1 MALPTDP
8 ERHAGDRAGPFVTR
22 RVVLLLALAGL
33 LVPAVAGSAEPPTK
47 TPGLLLVG
55 VNLGEPGFQV
65 GAVQGTKVVLS
76 RGFEI
81 DLTRAIAK
89 RLGIAQVQFVHE
101 PVFSR
106 LYAPGAK
113 SWDVAVAQVAITAA
127 RRANVDF
134 SVPYLAADQG
144 VLLAEGT
151 REPKSLAD
159 LRALQLCA
167 QRGTTSVT
175 AATSTIRPTKK
186 LLLYDKQEGLL
197 DGLYQRRCAAVIDD
211 APILA
216 ALRRQ
221 APDRYG
227 RLVARLGTPESYAF
241 VVPKGSPLRPLLDQA
256 LTKLKQDGTIVTLE
270 KRWLGAD
277 MAKLPVL
284 R

>member
-1 MALPTDP
+1 M
-8 ERHAGDRAGPFVTR
+8 R
-22 RVVLLLALAGL
+22 RYAVVIVLAALALA
-33 LVPAVAGSAEPPTK
+33 VPAVGADAPTK
-47 TPGLLLVG
+47 TPGVLVVG

-81 DLTRAIAK
+81 DLARVLAR
-89 RLGIAQVQFVHE
+89 RLAIAQVQFVHE

-113 SWDVAVAQVAITAA
+113 TWDVAVAQITITAA
-127 RRANVDF
+127 RSANVDF
-134 SVPYLAADQG
+134 STPYLAADQG

-151 REPKSLAD
+151 AEPKTMAA

-175 AATSTIRPTKK
+175 AVASIVRPTKK
-186 LLLYDKQEGLL
+186 LLLFDKQEGLL
-197 DGLYQRRCAAVIDD
+197 DALFQRRCAAVIDD

-227 RLVARLGTPESYAF
+227 RLIARLGTAESYAF
-241 VVPKGSPLRPLLDQA
+241 ALPKGSALRPLLNSA
-256 LTKLKQDGTIVTLE
+256 LVELQQDGTIVTLE
-270 KRWLGAD
+270 KRWLGSD
-277 MAKLPVL
+277 MAKLPLL

>member
-1 MALPTDP
+1 MTK
-8 ERHAGDRAGPFVTR
+8 RAVP
-22 RVVLLLALAGL
+22 VLVAVGLLAS
-33 LVPAVAGSAEPPTK
+33 AVAVSAAGPPTK
-47 TPGLLLVG
+47 TEGVLVVG

-65 GAVQGTKVVLS
+65 GAVQGTKVVLA

-81 DLTRAIAK
+81 DLARVLAK
-89 RLGIAQVQFVHE
+89 RLAIAQVQFVHE

-106 LYAPGAK
+106 LYARGDKA
-113 SWDVAVAQVAITAA
+113 WDMALAQVTITAG

-134 SVPYLAADQG
+134 STPYLTAEQG
-144 VLLAEGT
+144 VLLAEGAP
-151 REPKSLAD
+151 EPKSLAD

-175 AATSTIRPTKK
+175 AITSTIRPALKPI
-186 LLLYDKQEGLL
+186 LFDKQEGLL
-197 DGLYQRRCAAVIDD
+197 DALYQRRCQAVIDD
-211 APILA
+211 VPILA

-227 RLVARLGTPESYAF
+227 RLVARLGGTESYGV
-241 VVPKGSPLRPLLDQA
+241 VVPKGSPLRALLDRA
-256 LTKLKQDGTIVTLE
+256 LAQLKQDGTIVTLE

-277 MAKLPVL
+277 VAKLTVL

>member
-1 MALPTDP
+1 M
-8 ERHAGDRAGPFVTR
+8 TR
-22 RVVLLLALAGL
+22 RAVLLFLAAGL
-33 LVPAVAGSAEPPTK
+33 LLPGIAGSAPPPTK
-47 TPGLLLVG
+47 TEGLLVVG

-65 GAVQGTKVVLS
+65 GAVQGTKVVLA

-81 DLTRAIAK
+81 DLARVLAK
-89 RLGIAQVQFVHE
+89 RLAIARVQFVHE
-101 PVFSR
+101 PIFSR
-106 LYAPGAK
+106 LYAPGEK
-113 SWDVAVAQVAITAA
+113 PWDVALAQITITAA

-134 SVPYLAADQG
+134 STPYLAAEQG
-144 VLLAEGT
+144 VLLAEGAP
-151 REPKSLAD
+151 EPKSLAD

-175 AATSTIRPTKK
+175 AVISTVRPA
-186 LLLYDKQEGLL
+186 LEPILFDKQEGLL
-197 DGLYQRRCAAVIDD
+197 DALYQRRCQAVIDD

-227 RLVARLGTPESYAF
+227 RLVARLGGTENYGL
-241 VVPKGSPLRPLLDQA
+241 VVAKGSPLRAPLDQA
-256 LTKLKQDGTIVTLE
+256 LGKLKQDGTIVTLE

-277 MAKLPVL
+277 VAKLPVL

>member
-1 MALPTDP
+1 MIRRGAPLVALVI
-8 ERHAGDRAGPFVTR
+8 A
-22 RVVLLLALAGL
+22 LLL
-33 LVPAVAGSAEPPTK
+33 PAVGGGAPATTQ
-47 TPGLLLVG
+47 TPGVLVVG
-55 VNLGEPGFQV
+55 VNLGEPGFEV
-65 GAVQGTKVVLS
+65 GAVAGTAVVLS

-81 DLTRAIAK
+81 DLTRALAK
-89 RLGIAQVQFVHE
+89 RLAIGQVQFVHE

-113 SWDVAVAQVAITAA
+113 TWDVAVAQITITPA

-134 SVPYLAADQG
+134 SVPYLTADQG
-144 VLLAEGT
+144 VLLAEGVP
-151 REPKSLAD
+151 EPKSLAD

-167 QRGTTSVT
+167 QRGTTSAV
-175 AATSTIRPTKK
+175 AIGSKIRPTKAA
-186 LLLYDKQEGLL
+186 LLFDKQEGLL
-197 DGLYQRRCAAVIDD
+197 DALYQRRCGAVIDD

-241 VVPKGSPLRPLLDQA
+241 ALPKGSTLRPLLDQA
-256 LTKLKQDGTIVTLE
+256 LGALKQDGTLVTLE
-270 KRWLGAD
+270 KRWLGAN